1 MLDGRLELHATEE
14 RTGRKLMGHGL
25 GLEVL
30 DLRTETLRQASTRSG
45 GETVRAALALAL
57 GLADTGR
64 ANAGGIEIC
73 MLVIDEGFGS
83 LDPDRLDDVMAEL
96 QRLRK
101 EAGRRRDLARVR
113 GEARHCRADRRP
125 ADLAARRQR
134 AQGHL
139 AGVIHRAGRIVA

>member
-1 MLDGRLELHATEE
+1 MLDGRLELHATKE

-30 DLRTETLRQASTRSG
+30 DLRTETLRKASTRSG
-45 GETVRAALALAL
+45 GETFRAALALAL

-64 ANAGGIEIC
+64 ANAGGIEIG

-101 EAGRRRDLARVR
+101 DGRVAGAISHVSEVKRGIAERIDVRPIGPRDGSAL
-113 GEARHCRADRRP
+113 E
-125 ADLAARRQR
+125 
-134 AQGHL
+134 
-139 AGVIHRAGRIVA
+139 VIWQA